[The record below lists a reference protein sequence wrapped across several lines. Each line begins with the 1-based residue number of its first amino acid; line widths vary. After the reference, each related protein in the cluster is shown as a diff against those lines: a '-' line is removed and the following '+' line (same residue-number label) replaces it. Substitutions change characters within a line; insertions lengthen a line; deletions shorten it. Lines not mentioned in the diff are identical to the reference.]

1 MAAFVKVFKR
11 KVNIDDKYL
20 HDARVP
26 ELVKSRIK
34 HCVDEIPAA
43 WTEGFIIQLH
53 KDRRVVYIDDHG
65 V

>member
-1 MAAFVKVFKR
+1 MAAFVKVGKR
-11 KVNIDDKYL
+11 KLNINDKYL

-26 ELVKSRIK
+26 ELVKSSIK
-34 HCVDEIPAA
+34 LRGDEISAA

-53 KDRRVVYIDDHG
+53 KDGRVVNIDDHG

>member
-1 MAAFVKVFKR
+1 MAAFVKVFTR
-11 KVNIDDKYL
+11 QLNNDDVYL

-26 ELVKSRIK
+26 ELVKSRIQ
-34 HCVDEIPAA
+34 HCVDEISAA

-53 KDRRVVYIDDHG
+53 QDGRVVNINDHG